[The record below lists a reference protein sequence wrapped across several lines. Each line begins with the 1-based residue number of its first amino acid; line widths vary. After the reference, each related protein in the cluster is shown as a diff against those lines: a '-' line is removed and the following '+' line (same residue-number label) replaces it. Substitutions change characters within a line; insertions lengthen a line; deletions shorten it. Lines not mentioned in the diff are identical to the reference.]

1 VLLPV
6 SPQSRGR
13 AARRGRS
20 PKRPPAAA
28 SRLTP
33 LDHLLRE
40 ARLLQGADLQDQE
53 AVNGVIGVH
62 NAEQN
67 ARRAPDQ

>member
-1 VLLPV
+1 V
-6 SPQSRGR
+6 SPKSRGR
-13 AARRGRS
+13 PARHGRS
-20 PKRPPAAA
+20 PKHQPAAG

-40 ARLLQGADLQDQE
+40 ARLLQGTDLQDQE
-53 AVNGVIGVH
+53 AVNGVVGVY

-67 ARRAPDQ
+67 ARRALDQ